1 MCVLIE
7 KWRVQIR
14 TLSRFLACS
23 ACILTPVSL
32 LAASLTDEI
41 NYTLETNPD
50 VLIRIHQQFQ
60 QKERVYQKFSE
71 FLPNVNITALKG
83 PENSLNFTT
92 GQVWA
97 RQTKKNTTATLV
109 ENIFNGMQSYYGV
122 KQNNAQLDSANSETG
137 VTSEDTAYAV
147 AEVYL
152 TALENQKL
160 VQIAKENVAVHLKT
174 FSLIGKRTN
183 LGLASKSEK
192 ALTRGRYAVARIN
205 QDRAIKTQKDFLAT
219 YIKIVGRPAKNLH
232 IPKSKLPYTRL
243 SNAAA
248 IKVALANN
256 PAMQK
261 ARQDITAAVDAYK
274 ASRGTFA
281 PSVDIVLSRVRGEN
295 LGGLAGPEYTDS
307 AVIEASY
314 NFLNGGKD
322 VATIKEKA
330 YARREAYDQLE
341 RTHREVVERM
351 RLAQIELHNARI
363 ILPKLKTHV
372 DKTSYVLNAYKQQY
386 AAGKRTLLDV
396 LNIENELYRAR
407 QNYIAG
413 LYNLKTSEYLVLN
426 RMGLLTTAL
435 KVHQVVTRK
444 ITLPYVK

>member
-1 MCVLIE
+1 M
-7 KWRVQIR
+7 
-14 TLSRFLACS
+14 
-23 ACILTPVSL
+23 
-32 LAASLTDEI
+32 

-50 VLIRIHQQFQ
+50 VLIRLHQQWQ
-60 QKERVYQKFSE
+60 QKERVRQKFSE
-71 FLPNVNITALKG
+71 FLPKVDITALKG

-92 GQVWA
+92 GQVWT
-97 RQTKKNTTATLV
+97 RQTKKNTTARLV

-122 KQNNAQLDSANSETG
+122 KQNNAQLDAANSETG

-152 TALENQKL
+152 DALESAEL
-160 VQIAKENVAVHLKT
+160 VKIAKENVAVHLKT

-205 QDRAIKTQKDFLAT
+205 QDRAIKNQKDFLAT
-219 YIKIVGRPAKNLH
+219 YIKIIGKKAKNLRD
-232 IPKSKLPYTRL
+232 PKAKLPYTRL
-243 SNAAA
+243 PEATA
-248 IKVALANN
+248 IKYALINN

-261 ARQDITAAVDAYK
+261 ARQDVRAAIDDYK
-274 ASRGTFA
+274 SSRGTFS
-281 PSVDIVLSRVRGEN
+281 PSVDIVLSRIRGEN

-322 VATIKEKA
+322 IATIKEKA
-330 YARREAYDQLE
+330 YAKKEAYDQLD
-341 RTHREVVERM
+341 RTYREVIERM
-351 RLAQIELHNARI
+351 RLAQIDLHNARI

-372 DKTSYVLNAYKQQY
+372 DKTTYVLQAYKHQY

-413 LYNLKTSEYLVLN
+413 LYNLKTAQYLVLN
-426 RMGLLTTAL
+426 RLGLLTTVL
-435 KVHQVVTRK
+435 KVHPLVTRK
-444 ITLPYVK
+444 ITLPYVKQ